1 LQKLLQTLDEY
12 KADVAI
18 AYDGERLHPV
28 FLAINTSL
36 KESLEDYLN
45 NGQRKVEYW
54 LKEQNWEIA
63 DFSKTPEIFTN
74 INTLTELFEL
84 EAKYAD

>member
-1 LQKLLQTLDEY
+1 MLTLDEY

-54 LKEQNWEIA
+54 LKQQNWEIV

-84 EAKYAD
+84 EVKYAD